1 MKIKAISIDIDG
13 TITYPNRMIHEKAL
27 EAIRKAESLGIP
39 VMLVTGNTVQ
49 FAEAASILI
58 GTSGPVVAEDGGAIS
73 YRKKRI
79 FLANMDEEWILWNEI
94 RKRFPNARTSHTM
107 PDRRAG
113 LVIMRETIDVET
125 VRKIIHELGLNLV
138 AVDSGFAIHVKKPW
152 INKGAGIEKACEL
165 LGIKPREV
173 AHIGDGENDLD
184 AFKVVG
190 YRIAIAQAPDV
201 LKENADYVT
210 EKEYGEGGAEAIFH
224 VLRVSGYMDF

>member
-27 EAIRKAESLGIP
+27 EAIRRAESLGIP
-39 VMLVTGNTVQ
+39 IMLVTGNTVQ

-73 YRKKRI
+73 YKKKRI
-79 FLANMDEEWILWNEI
+79 FLASMDEEWILWNEI
-94 RKRFPNARTSHTM
+94 RKRFPNARTSYTM

-113 LVIMRETIDVET
+113 LVIMRETINVET
-125 VRKIIHELGLNLV
+125 VREIINELNLNLV

-152 INKGAGIEKACEL
+152 INKGSGIEKASEF
-165 LGIKPREV
+165 LGIKPKEV
-173 AHIGDGENDLD
+173 AHVGDGENDLD

-190 YRIAIAQAPDV
+190 YKVAVAQAPKI

-210 EKEYGEGGAEAIFH
+210 KKEYGEGGAEAIYHILEKF
-224 VLRVSGYMDF
+224 GYL

>member
-13 TITYPNRMIHEKAL
+13 TITYPNRMLHEEAL
-27 EAIRKAESLGIP
+27 RAIRRAESLGVPI
-39 VMLVTGNTVQ
+39 MLVTGNTVQ

-73 YRKKRI
+73 YNKKRY
-79 FLANMDEEWILWNEI
+79 FLTGMDEEWILWSEI
-94 RKRFPNARTSHTM
+94 RKRFPNAKMSHTM

-113 LVIMRETIDVET
+113 LVLMRETIDVET
-125 VRKIIHELGLNLV
+125 VRELIKELKLELV

-152 INKGAGIEKACEL
+152 INKGSGIEKACEL
-165 LGIKPREV
+165 LGISPREV

-190 YRIAIAQAPDV
+190 YRIAVAQAPDV
-201 LKENADYVT
+201 LKRNADYVT
-210 EKEYGEGGAEAIFH
+210 EKSYGEGGAEAVYH
-224 VLRVSGYMDF
+224 VLEKFGYLK